1 MIRRRPQRGRVAK
14 RRRVGQAN
22 QRQIVR
28 RRRSNPRIGG
38 FIGIENKFYDT
49 EMAATSIN
57 ASWAVYN
64 PNTVDSLSVPAQG
77 DGESNRDGKMYAITS
92 IHVRG
97 AIFTGGTEAQGAP
110 EDQHRFRVIIYQ
122 DTQTN
127 GAEATASDIMDAGG
141 TDDTLAFRNLQ
152 YSKRFKVLYDRTLT
166 TVPQITSEASN
177 IFSAGKAIRNF
188 SFNKKFKT
196 PIKVTCNGTGAGVAS
211 CVDNNFGIAAI
222 ADSASN
228 VSFQYQARIRFVG

>member
-1 MIRRRPQRGRVAK
+1 M
-14 RRRVGQAN
+14 
-22 QRQIVR
+22 VR

-49 EMAATSIN
+49 EVAATNIN
-57 ASWAVYN
+57 ASWAAIN
-64 PNTVDSLSVPAQG
+64 PTTVNSISVPAQG

-92 IHVRG
+92 LHVKG
-97 AIFTGGTEAQGAP
+97 AVFTGGTEAQAAP
-110 EDQHRFRVIIYQ
+110 EDQHRFRIIIYQ

-127 GAEATASDIMDAGG
+127 GSEATASDIMDAGG

-152 YSKRFKVLYDRTLT
+152 YSKRFKVLYDRTFT
-166 TVPQITSEASN
+166 TVPQLTSEASN
-177 IFSAGKAIRNF
+177 VFSAGKAIKNF
-188 SFNKKFKT
+188 SFNKRFKT
-196 PIKVTCNGTGAGVAS
+196 PIKVTCNATGAGVAS

-228 VSFQYQARIRFVG
+228 VSIQYQARIRFVG

>member
-1 MIRRRPQRGRVAK
+1 MV
-14 RRRVGQAN
+14 
-22 QRQIVR
+22 VR

-49 EMAATSIN
+49 EMAATNIN

-64 PNTVDSLSVPAQG
+64 PSTVDSLSVPAQG
-77 DGESNRDGKMYAITS
+77 DGESNRDGKMFAITS
-92 IHVRG
+92 LHVKG
-97 AIFTGGTEAQGAP
+97 AVFTGGTEAQSAP

-127 GAEATASDIMDAGG
+127 GAEASANDIMDVGG

-152 YSKRFKVLYDRTLT
+152 YSKRFKVLYDRVFVT
-166 TVPQITSEASN
+166 TPQITSEASN

-188 SFNKKFKT
+188 QFNKKFKT
-196 PIKVTCNGTGAGVAS
+196 PIKVTCNATSAGVSS

-228 VSFQYQARIRFVG
+228 VSLQYQARIRFVG